1 MFSKRIVENLKNS
14 SWIRA
19 MFEEG
24 NKLAKIYGRDNVYD
38 FSLGNPFDNPPA
50 EAIESMKKHI
60 CEDGAHKYMSNPGY
74 EDVRSKIA
82 KMLQDESGVKLDANN
97 IVMTVGAGGALNV
110 VLKALLN
117 PSEEVITFAPYFV
130 EYGFYTENHGGK
142 LVAIPADTKTFDPD
156 LHALEN
162 AINKKT
168 KAIIINTPNNPT
180 GRVYTKEH
188 LEKMENVIEKKEK
201 ELGITIYVLSD
212 QPYDKIVYDGVK
224 VPSVLSIF
232 KNCIVINSFSKSL
245 GLAGERIGY
254 AAASSNIDDI
264 ETLERAMAFTNR
276 TLGFVN
282 APALFQKV
290 AADCLYTPCNVEA
303 YKEKRDFLY
312 ENLTRL
318 GFECTK
324 PEGAFY
330 LFPKA
335 LMDDDVEFIK
345 RAVKHNILLVP
356 GTGFGCPGYFRLSYC
371 VDFNM
376 IKKSIPAFEKLAEEF
391 K

>member
-1 MFSKRIVENLKNS
+1 
-14 SWIRA
+14 

-38 FSLGNPFDNPPA
+38 FSLGNPFDDPPA

-60 CEDGAHKYMSNPGY
+60 YEKGAHKYMSNPGY

-142 LVAIPADTKTFDPD
+142 LVVIPADTKTFDPD
-156 LHALEN
+156 LCALEK

-188 LEKMENVIEKKEK
+188 LKKMEDVIEKKEK
-201 ELGITIYVLSD
+201 ELGTTIYVLSD

-232 KNCIVINSFSKSL
+232 KNCIVVNSFSKSL

-312 ENLTRL
+312 ENLTKL
-318 GFECTK
+318 GYKCTK

-335 LMDDDVEFIK
+335 LMDDDVQFVK
-345 RAVKHNILLVP
+345 KAVKYNILLVP